1 MWKNKK
7 FSLTKNIFREINFLV
22 TSLRKTLP
30 SRKKCEREFFVFPH
44 CVPKTVAMNA
54 TAPKITIG
62 KGFHTLPRPS
72 IRRAIIPPILATVE
86 QTPTAVD
93 LIGVGKSSDVY
104 KYTMA
109 NPKLAQSLP
118 NMTNAICNPATL

>member
-1 MWKNKK
+1 MKY
-7 FSLTKNIFREINFLV
+7 
-22 TSLRKTLP
+22 
-30 SRKKCEREFFVFPH
+30 PH
-44 CVPKTVAMNA
+44 FIPKIVAMNA

-72 IRRAIIPPILATVE
+72 INKAIMPPILATVE

-93 LIGVGKSSDVY
+93 LMGVGNSSDVY
-104 KYTMA
+104 RYTMA

-118 NMTNAICNPATL
+118 NMTNAICNPATLSK